1 VRLSIDQQFAFH
13 EEGERKFPVRWALFC
28 ETLIAKGADVQIG
41 NLIGSLPNGV
51 DVVHAL
57 FIDSAAMSELVA
69 LKTRRAR
76 AAWLQRL
83 STELE
88 TKPTRARPRQGNTAA
103 TIQ

>member
-1 VRLSIDQQFAFH
+1 MRLSIDQQFAFH
-13 EEGERKFPVRWALFC
+13 EEGKRKFPVQWVLFC
-28 ETLIAKGADVQIG
+28 ETLIAKGADVQLA
-41 NLIGSLPNGV
+41 NLICSLPNGV

-57 FIDSAAMSELVA
+57 FIDPAGMSELVA

-83 STELE
+83 STALE
-88 TKPTRARPRQGNTAA
+88 AKRTQARQGNTTA